1 MFEFGE
7 SEKENF
13 NAVIKNKLSVYE
25 TISYKKVAQK
35 NHRSI
40 FSGRMFIFSIV
51 KNLKLKK

>member
-25 TISYKKVAQK
+25 TISYKKL
-35 NHRSI
+35 R
-40 FSGRMFIFSIV
+40 
-51 KNLKLKK
+51 KKKITEAYSLVVCLFFLSSKI